1 VGVFRLK
8 LAVSF
13 NLSLKAGSE
22 MALSL
27 LLSTLLIAT
36 DMFESVNKKT
46 VVHPLFKVGLSL
58 LKRLP
63 EAARLNSDG

>member
-1 VGVFRLK
+1 MMVE
-8 LAVSF
+8 
-13 NLSLKAGSE
+13 AGSA
-22 MALSL
+22 MALFCLS
-27 LLSTLLIAT
+27 STLLISA

-63 EAARLNSDG
+63 EEVRLISDG

>member
-1 VGVFRLK
+1 
-8 LAVSF
+8 
-13 NLSLKAGSE
+13 
-22 MALSL
+22 MALFCLS
-27 LLSTLLIAT
+27 STLLISA

>member
-1 VGVFRLK
+1 
-8 LAVSF
+8 
-13 NLSLKAGSE
+13 
-22 MALSL
+22 MCL
-27 LLSTLLIAT
+27 LLQLLRRNPCLGYRCCFLMINPMIYRVPIPA

-58 LKRLP
+58 LERLP